1 MPRRKV
7 KTEERNDDPTE
18 NLVNDL
24 KNAKPQLHE
33 YVRNDDKEPKDEPK
47 DNVDKQRVELVRL
60 SEDGEIDQSVKNLKA
75 GLR

>member
-33 YVRNDDKEPKDEPK
+33 EVRNDDKEPKDEPK
-47 DNVDKQRVELVRL
+47 DNVDMQRVELVRL